1 MSPSSTS
8 AAPADPSMPV
18 LGVDPASTPAAPPAG
33 RQRSPLSIEA
43 RARWT
48 LLALVLAALT
58 FWELGAR
65 SGLIDIKFISTPS
78 RVLGALPD
86 LAREPMVLE
95 ALATTGKAMAWATL
109 YGVLIGVTLGYLMGF
124 FPAFR
129 RAFHGAALF
138 MLSVPKSIFIPIF
151 LVFFGINTT
160 TAIYYGAFSGMVY
173 VLVNV
178 VSGFDLIE
186 ERHLRVATAFRA
198 SLRHRITEVI
208 LPASLPGVFNGIW
221 YGLKSGLQGVL
232 ILEFF
237 VSVGGL
243 GRVITLYTNEIRTER
258 VLALVLFVS
267 VVAIVIGQLWT
278 ALENRL
284 ARWRPKGA

>member
-1 MSPSSTS
+1 MSAGSTS
-8 AAPADPSMPV
+8 AAPANPAVPVVGADPT
-18 LGVDPASTPAAPPAG
+18 GTPTEDAPP
-33 RQRSPLSIEA
+33 RSPRTTAA

-48 LLALVLAALT
+48 LLALVAGAIA
-58 FWELGAR
+58 FWEIGAR
-65 SGLIDIKFISTPS
+65 SGLLNIRFISTPS
-78 RVLGALPD
+78 RVLAALPE
-86 LAREPMVLE
+86 LATEPLVTT
-95 ALATTGKAMAWATL
+95 ALVTTGKAMAWATVW
-109 YGVLIGVTLGYLMGF
+109 GVVIGVTLGYLMGF

-129 RAFHGAALF
+129 RAFYGASLF

-151 LVFFGINTT
+151 LVFFGINTK
-160 TAIYYGAFSGMVY
+160 TAIYYGAFSGVVY

-208 LPASLPGVFNGIW
+208 LPASLPSVFNGIW
-221 YGLKSGLQGVL
+221 YGLKNGLQGVL

-243 GRVITLYTNEIRTER
+243 GRVITLYTSELRTER
-258 VLALVLFVS
+258 VIGLVLFVS
-267 VVAIVIGQLWT
+267 IIAIVIGQLWT